1 MAYIGRPLNAGN
13 LAVQSGT
20 GDGSDTTPI
29 ATLNYATTTNGIAVY
44 LDGVRQL
51 AGTDYNVT
59 AQTTLTFTTA
69 PANGVGVDVYFL
81 GLEVSIPT
89 PADSSISTAKL
100 VDNSVTLAKMAG
112 GTDGQVITYDASGD
126 PVAVGPG
133 TDGQVLTSTG
143 AGSPPAFEDAGGG
156 AWTYISS
163 ATASTS
169 SSLDFTSGIDS
180 TYDVY
185 MFCGSSI
192 VLSTDIGVNIRV
204 GGGSFDSGASDYKFS
219 VTRQSVGGWNQVS
232 DAAHNFMDMGHAQYS
247 GGGTSEATHFRILL
261 YSPSDTTHYKVI
273 EAHQSGQDSSA
284 SPQNNMLVGQRDST
298 SAITRL
304 QVLPSSGT
312 ITSGI
317 IRMYGLAKS

>member
-59 AQTTLTFTTA
+59 NQTTLTFTTA

-89 PADSSISTAKL
+89 PADSSISTAKI
-100 VDNSVTLAKMAG
+100 VDNAVTLAKMAG
-112 GTDGQVITYDASGD
+112 GTDGQIITYDASGD

-156 AWTYISS
+156 AWAVKTSGTFSS
-163 ATASTS
+163 ASELAITSLTKTTQIWLTDVTGSGGALIYLQTSSNGGSSYDSGGSDYENITHYMNSGGTHAVAASTGAAFIDVGQGGIASTS
-169 SSLDFTSGIDS
+169 TTDS
-180 TYDVY
+180 TT
-185 MFCGSSI
+185 I
-192 VLSTDIGVNIRV
+192 ITIGNPADSAKYTGI
-204 GGGSFDSGASDYKFS
+204 GGRAYQG
-219 VTRQSVGGWNQVS
+219 S
-232 DAAHNFMDMGHAQYS
+232 DAPHHDLFVGARKAAAIVNAV
-247 GGGTSEATHFRILL
+247 RL
-261 YSPSDTTHYKVI
+261 Y
-273 EAHQSGQDSSA
+273 
-284 SPQNNMLVGQRDST
+284 
-298 SAITRL
+298 
-304 QVLPSSGT
+304 PSSGNFT
-312 ITSGI
+312 GS
-317 IRMYGLAKS
+317 YVVLELN

>member
-1 MAYIGRPLNAGN
+1 MAYIGNVPAEKYASLTRQTFSSPTGTSHTLSHTVTNSDDLLLYINNVKQDPADYT
-13 LAVQSGT
+13 ASGT
-20 GDGSDTTPI
+20 SLTTPTLVSGDEMYALFYGR
-29 ATLNYATTTNGIAVY
+29 ATETVNPP
-44 LDGVRQL
+44 D
-51 AGTDYNVT
+51 DS
-59 AQTTLTFTTA
+59 
-69 PANGVGVDVYFL
+69 VGL
-81 GLEVSIPT
+81 SQ
-89 PADSSISTAKL
+89 
-100 VDNSVTLAKMAG
+100 MAS
-112 GTDGQVITYDASGD
+112 GTDGNLITFDASGN
-126 PVAVGPG
+126 PAYVATGN
-133 TDGQVLTSTG
+133 DGQVLTSAG
-143 AGSPPAFEDAGGG
+143 AGQPCLFEDAAGGG

-185 MFCGSSI
+185 MFYGSSI
-192 VLSTDIGVNIRV
+192 VLSADVTVNIRV

-219 VTRQSVGGWNQVS
+219 VTRQSVGGWNQAS
-232 DAAHNFMDMGHAQYS
+232 DAAHTSMDMGHAQYS